1 MKRSFSHK
9 LFRRFV
15 IFVKILKLFKLVF
28 IKSVGYERPM
38 TPLGS
43 FISQEEVELSW
54 KSDLPLS
61 LLGIFE
67 CVEILE
73 PIQRI
78 GGSGDGSYILAGN
91 QFNDCLLVS
100 GGISNNNEFELELA
114 NMGATGFQFDGSIS
128 HPPKL
133 HERLGFRQVYVGRRF
148 GFLNLQEMT
157 REGLEFMSMPPRA
170 KILKL
175 DIEGSEWDLL
185 AGETLADFDQI
196 IIEMHGLFEVMR
208 INGNLKLQVLNNL
221 VDNFYTIYANGNNC
235 CGFTNIGGYPIPN
248 IAEFSFVNKKKFTRK
263 GAAITN
269 PSPIVNIPGRPPL
282 RIWGMGN

>member
-1 MKRSFSHK
+1 VDYGKP
-9 LFRRFV
+9 V
-15 IFVKILKLFKLVF
+15 
-28 IKSVGYERPM
+28 

-43 FISQEEVELSW
+43 FISQEEIELSW

-78 GGSGDGSYILAGN
+78 GGLGDGSYVLAGN
-91 QFNDCLLVS
+91 HFNECLLVS
-100 GGISNNNEFELELA
+100 GGISNNNEFEIELA

-133 HERLGFRQVYVGRRF
+133 HERLGFRQAYVGRRS
-148 GFLNLQEMT
+148 GFLSLQEMT
-157 REGLEFMSMPPRA
+157 RDGLKFMNMHPTA

-185 AGETLADFDQI
+185 AGEDLADFDQI

-221 VDNFYTIYANGNNC
+221 VENFYTIYANGNNC

-248 IAEFSFVNKKKFTRK
+248 IAEFSFVNKRKFTRK
-263 GAAITN
+263 GAAKVN
-269 PSPIVNIPGRPPL
+269 PPPIVNIPGRPPL
-282 RIWGMGN
+282 RIWGIGN